1 MSIPTIYIDPY
12 AEVAIVCCALYYNIP
27 GFYPNVKALQKA
39 CKKEGYGHFRL
50 KDITKW
56 LENQC
61 DYQIYRHPPKIK
73 AQASFSKCRIHTNV
87 IYYLMFMMIRKGGKC
102 IYTPWC

>member
-39 CKKEGYGHFRL
+39 CKKEGMVIS
-50 KDITKW
+50 DS
-56 LENQC
+56 
-61 DYQIYRHPPKIK
+61 KI
-73 AQASFSKCRIHTNV
+73 
-87 IYYLMFMMIRKGGKC
+87 
-102 IYTPWC
+102 